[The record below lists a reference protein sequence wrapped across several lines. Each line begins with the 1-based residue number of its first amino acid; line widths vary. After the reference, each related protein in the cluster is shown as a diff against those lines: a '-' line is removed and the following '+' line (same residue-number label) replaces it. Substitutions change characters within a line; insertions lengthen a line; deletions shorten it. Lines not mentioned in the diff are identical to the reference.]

1 MKIRNMVCVLLCFAM
16 VLLIGGC
23 ASKPQESKPKP
34 DYSAYAFAGDQWYRD
49 TEGDLETLCFRTNGE
64 FSYSCACGSPV
75 DDADLV
81 ESYTYDDATK
91 TFTLHYCEEVDGCIT
106 QIKLISCDA
115 EKLELDFEGEIRTFW
130 REEPQTEAT
139 QDVSASYNVDLTKI
153 SPMILEHAHEDVITA
168 AQAVIHSF
176 LQYET
181 QTQIQVS
188 GNTQRFLNDMA
199 YVIHCTCPMF
209 GAFTDFNEMTAYDS
223 ATESVSWNFVVD
235 QPTFDEKLQQ
245 FREAVQGM
253 LSCLN
258 TEDSEAMRALL
269 LYHGLI
275 EDLTYDQ
282 SLLGDNFNLLS
293 TEEANYKS
301 SPYCVLVE
309 KSGICT
315 NIAQAYLFLCTQAD
329 ITCGT
334 VLHTGGAG
342 MHMWNV
348 LQIDGLYY
356 YCDPTW
362 DADASG
368 KYFGMTVEDRAGW
381 AGGYSALEGSMLG
394 VTIPEAYEINDTRF
408 AQLREKLP
416 VEISAIEVDKQ
427 AQTIAFVGYEYQ
439 YVFACLE

>member
-23 ASKPQESKPKP
+23 ASKPKDSKPNP

-64 FSYSCACGSPV
+64 FRYSCACGSPV

-130 REEPQTEAT
+130 KEEPQPDTTE
-139 QDVSASYNVDLTKI
+139 DISASYTVDLTKI
-153 SPMILEHAHEDVITA
+153 SPMILEHSQSEVITA
-168 AQAVIHSF
+168 AKAVIHSF

-188 GNTQRFLNDMA
+188 GNTQRFLNDMV

-209 GAFTDFNEMTAYDS
+209 GAFTDFSEMTSYDQTS
-223 ATESVSWNFVVD
+223 GTVSWNYVVD
-235 QPTFDEKLQQ
+235 REEFDRKLEE
-245 FREAVQGM
+245 FHAVA
-253 LSCLN
+253 
-258 TEDSEAMRALL
+258 E
-269 LYHGLI
+269 
-275 EDLTYDQ
+275 
-282 SLLGDNFNLLS
+282 NLLS
-293 TEEANYKS
+293 TVDQNDTQTMRALVLYHALIADLQYDESLLGENYNLLTPEEANLKS
-301 SPYCVLVE
+301 SPYWTLVE

-329 ITCGT
+329 IPCGT
-334 VLHTGGAG
+334 VLHTGGSG

-348 LQIDGLYY
+348 LEIDGLYY

-362 DADASG
+362 DADSSG
-368 KYFGMTVEDRAGW
+368 KYFGMTAADRGDW
-381 AGGYSALEGSMLG
+381 AGGYSDQEGTMLG
-394 VTIPEAYEINDTRF
+394 VTIPEVYEINDSRF
-408 AQLREKLP
+408 AELRNKLP
-416 VEISAIEVDKQ
+416 VELSDIRIDQEE
-427 AQTIAFVGYEYQ
+427 QTITFVGYAYEFCFSCQ
-439 YVFACLE
+439 